1 MNKKRKLIFLGIL
14 AVVIVGIL
22 SFSFTKAFMKPIEQS
37 SSITEVSLTSCAKIK
52 LTSESSINLTNSYS
66 MSDNSALKQ
75 TPYTFSITSYCDTPV
90 TADIML
96 FSKSTNTIVD
106 ANISYIIAPHG
117 AKEVLYQSVLPDS
130 RYRFDYDL
138 TSAEISEVSA
148 GMGGSVGARNDIY
161 QVAVPNKGTVTLDLY
176 LYVNEDADNTTM
188 GKTFEGAVGVKA
200 NARTA
205 QQMDSVCKNGDVL
218 ANCIKNMAS
227 NDATSNLYI
236 HDSSLTNGANDNSY
250 RYSGANPNNYV
261 CFGSTTSPCP
271 TDNLYRI
278 IGVFGDKVKL
288 IKSDYATS
296 ALLGTDGDYSGS
308 ETPNAENYKGS
319 LTTVNIYYWNFKN
332 NTSINNEN
340 GSNTWSTS
348 LLNKTNLNTN
358 FITNI
363 GTEWANKIATTTWK
377 VGGNTDD
384 NIYNVVPATTYQN
397 EIVNPVTTNTTDNAT
412 EYPAKIGLM
421 YVSDYGFAADPSAWT
436 TTLNNYG
443 RSVNG
448 STVGSLN
455 WMHNGGS
462 NEWTITR
469 VSDDATAVSC
479 VHFDVYVT
487 ALYAASL
494 HAVRPAFYLNS
505 TVKFVQGL
513 GTLEAPIIIE

>member
-1 MNKKRKLIFLGIL
+1 MNKKWKLIFLGIL

-37 SSITEVSLTSCAKIK
+37 SSITKVSLTSCAKIK

-66 MSDNSALKQ
+66 MSANSALKQ

-117 AKEVLYQSVLPDS
+117 AKEVLYQSVLSGS

-138 TSAEISEVSA
+138 TSAETSEVSA

-200 NARTA
+200 NARTV

-218 ANCIKNMAS
+218 ANCIKNTAS

-288 IKSDYATS
+288 IKSDYANS
-296 ALLGTDGDYSGS
+296 NLLGTDGDYSGS
-308 ETPNAENYKGS
+308 ETPDASNYKGS
-319 LTTVNIYYWNFKN
+319 LTTVNTYTWNSKATN
-332 NTSINNEN
+332 SAT
-340 GSNTWSTS
+340 NTWSTS

-363 GTEWANKIATTTWK
+363 GTEWAEKIATTTWK
-377 VGGNTDD
+377 VGGNTRE
-384 NIYNVVPATTYQN
+384 NISKVVPAKAYRS

-421 YVSDYGFAADPSAWT
+421 YASDYGFAADPSAWT
-436 TTLNNYG
+436 TTLYNYNG
-443 RSVNG
+443 SVNG
-448 STVGSLN
+448 STISSLN
-455 WMHNGGS
+455 WMHMGGYE
-462 NEWTITR
+462 EWTISR
-469 VSDDATAVSC
+469 YSSYADGVFSVIASGFVNSG
-479 VHFDVYVT
+479 YV
-487 ALYAASL
+487 LYARALRPSFNLVASTTY
-494 HAVRPAFYLNS
+494 AS
-505 TVKFVQGL
+505 GD
-513 GTLEAPIIIE
+513 GTASSPIRIN